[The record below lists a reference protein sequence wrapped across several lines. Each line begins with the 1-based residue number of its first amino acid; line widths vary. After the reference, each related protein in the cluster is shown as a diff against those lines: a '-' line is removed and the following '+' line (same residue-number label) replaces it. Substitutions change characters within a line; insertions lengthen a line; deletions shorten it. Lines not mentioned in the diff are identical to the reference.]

1 MLRPLA
7 LCKSLR
13 KPLRSALCK
22 VPCEPPCELPCKAPC
37 KALCKPLRKVLRALL
52 LPALIAL
59 PSACSNIDCPLDSV
73 VVATVGLYDADTHA
87 SVTLTDTLT
96 VAAAGSVD
104 TVLLNRAEGISSF
117 TLPLR
122 QGADADTLLLRF
134 SAASGAQRT
143 DTLFLTHTNTPHFE
157 TIDCPSTVFHTLT
170 GARFSRATSTLAPLS
185 IDSVSI
191 VRSTV
196 NYDDI
201 ENIRLFLRP
210 SAR

>member
-7 LCKSLR
+7 
-13 KPLRSALCK
+13 
-22 VPCEPPCELPCKAPC
+22 PC
-37 KALCKPLRKVLRALL
+37 KALGKSLGKTSCLVLGKAPSKSLRKVLRALL

-87 SVTLTDTLT
+87 SMTLTDTLT

-134 SAASGAQRT
+134 AAASGAQRT

-157 TIDCPSTVFHTLT
+157 TIDCPSTVFHNLT